1 MLPGSCQRRIRC
13 ASDTSESKRNSS
25 DKQRSPTN
33 VQSIILTTCTQTK
46 ESNKVMSLVVL
57 LIEVAVLRTS
67 MTFRTTYP
75 SQVMMTRMM
84 TAISNLESL
93 MRRWS

>member
-1 MLPGSCQRRIRC
+1 
-13 ASDTSESKRNSS
+13 
-25 DKQRSPTN
+25 
-33 VQSIILTTCTQTK
+33 
-46 ESNKVMSLVVL
+46 
-57 LIEVAVLRTS
+57 LRTS